1 MIGAVGWALCSYGF
15 LLRGCLLLLKLSVGR
30 RPGGVVEDVMRALL
44 PVVMPPTHVPDN
56 GEVNYKLKRWQVDR
70 RGKARYYMLELMLI
84 GSR

>member
-1 MIGAVGWALCSYGF
+1 M
-15 LLRGCLLLLKLSVGR
+15 
-30 RPGGVVEDVMRALL
+30 EDVMRALL

>member
-1 MIGAVGWALCSYGF
+1 M
-15 LLRGCLLLLKLSVGR
+15 LLKLSVGR